1 MVMRSL
7 RENTKWIMLIL
18 TVAFVG
24 WLVFD
29 WVQSGQRGGGQGANP
44 VVGTVDGREIRYSE
58 WNRHLQQYLQQVR
71 AQASG
76 APTDERMNEAREQAW
91 NQLVTEI
98 LIQQELD
105 RLGIQV
111 TDAEIRQAFRTSPP
125 PQLRQNPAFQTNGQ
139 FDPRKY
145 RQFFQSG
152 NVSNQLLTQLE
163 QYYRDVLPRSKLVR
177 LVGEG
182 VYVSEEEAWQRYR
195 MQNETARVRYV
206 SVDPASAIAD
216 SAVSV
221 SSSEVQSYYRENRD
235 RFRQPPTARVNVVS
249 ISAAPTSSDTAAA
262 RARADSARERI
273 AEADDEFAQV
283 ARDVSVD
290 SASAADGGLLGEV
303 TRGSLP
309 APLADV
315 VFSIPEGQVSEP
327 VAAGRGFHLLRVDQ
341 RQGDTATVRDIVVP
355 IELSRSTEDVIF
367 AKMDTVESV
376 ALESDLAAA
385 ADSVEGVRFQEE
397 VQVEETSSF
406 VPGAGPLGVGVDW
419 AFNPTTSIGALSQF
433 YENASGYHILEL
445 LGRSPASTPPLEQVE
460 DRIRQTLRT
469 RKKADVARQRVQ
481 EAVSRLQQED
491 ASLSQVA
498 EGRGW
503 ELRESESF
511 TRTDFVPALG
521 RGTEAVGAAFGM
533 RTGQVQG
540 PLAAGGNVA
549 ILELLEKN
557 EVGRQE
563 FEAVK
568 NQFQAQLISQR
579 QQQWLSQWM
588 EALREEADVQD
599 MRNRL
604 DQQGAQGGGRQ
615 AAGM

>member
-44 VVGTVDGREIRYSE
+44 VVGTVNGREIRYSE
-58 WNRHLQQYLQQVR
+58 WNRHLQEYLQQVR

-76 APTDERMNEAREQAW
+76 TPTDERMNEAREQAW
-91 NQLVTEI
+91 TQLVTDI
-98 LIQQELD
+98 LVQQELD
-105 RLGIQV
+105 RLGIEV
-111 TDAEIRQAFRTSPP
+111 TNAEIRQAFRSSPP

-139 FDPRKY
+139 FDPQKY

-152 NVSNQLLTQLE
+152 NVSSQLLTQLE
-163 QYYRDVLPRSKLVR
+163 QYYRDALPRTKLVR

-182 VYVSEEEAWQRYR
+182 VYVSREEAWQRYR

-206 SVDPASAIAD
+206 SVNPASEVAD
-216 SAVSV
+216 SSVSV
-221 SSSEVQSYYRENRD
+221 SSSEVESYYREHRD
-235 RFRQPPTARVNVVS
+235 RFRRPPTATLHVVS
-249 ISAAPTSSDTAAA
+249 ISAAPTASDTAAA
-262 RARADSARERI
+262 RARVDSARERI
-273 AEADDEFAQV
+273 TETDAEFAQV
-283 ARDVSVD
+283 AREVSAD
-290 SASAADGGLLGEV
+290 SASAANGGLLGQV

-309 APLADV
+309 QPLADV
-315 VFSIPEGQVSEP
+315 IFSIPEGEVSEP
-327 VAAGRGFHLLRVDQ
+327 VAAGRGFHLLRVDE

-367 AKMDTVESV
+367 AKMDTVESL
-376 ALESDLAAA
+376 ALQSDLVSAAE
-385 ADSVEGVRFQEE
+385 SVEGIRFQES

-406 VPGAGPLGVGVDW
+406 VPGAGPLGVGVEW
-419 AFNPTTSIGALSQF
+419 AFNPTTSIGGLSQF

-445 LGRSPASTPPLEQVE
+445 VGRSPATTPPLEQVE
-460 DRIRQTLRT
+460 SRIRQTLRD
-469 RKKADVARQRVQ
+469 RKKADVARQRLQ
-481 EAVSRLQQED
+481 EAVSRLRQGNAD
-491 ASLSQVA
+491 LPQVA
-498 EGRGW
+498 GARGW
-503 ELRESESF
+503 EVRESEAF
-511 TRTDFVPALG
+511 TRTDFVPGLG

-533 RTGQVQG
+533 QPGQVQG
-540 PLAAGGNVA
+540 PLSAGDNVA

-557 EVGRQE
+557 EVSRQE

-568 NQFQAQLISQR
+568 DQFQAQLVSQR

-588 EALREEADVQD
+588 EALRQEADVQD
-599 MRNRL
+599 MRDRL
-604 DQQGAQGGGRQ
+604 DQQRAQGGGRQ
-615 AAGM
+615 AAGI